1 MINFLSPEIR
11 REPWT
16 PQEDLLLLE
25 THQRIGNQWAQ
36 IAKDICGRT
45 ENQVKNRFNS
55 MLKRIREEKT
65 FRENMKQDIQE
76 ALSNMKECN
85 EELFLSKEKRMK
97 LKTMQSLQP
106 PKTLRRSEGS
116 EQKKTP

>member
-1 MINFLSPEIR
+1 MSPEIR

-16 PQEDLLLLE
+16 PKEDLLLLE

-85 EELFLSKEKRMK
+85 EEFNRNELE
-97 LKTMQSLQP
+97 
-106 PKTLRRSEGS
+106 
-116 EQKKTP
+116 EQWLIELIQRKKNEAENYAEPAAT